1 MRSLRLKFPDTGQQ
15 IPGVDWL
22 CFFIGLMI
30 LIGVLYQFKVT
41 KDEINDWNLRI
52 GYIENKQNPKKMMK
66 LRSNTQFQEASQE
79 IHKEI
84 KDANEILGS
93 INFPWEAL
101 FDSIENAASK
111 DIALLSF
118 LPNIS
123 KQSLRIGGEARN
135 MTALL
140 NLVEA
145 MEQETIFVNT
155 HLLNYK
161 IKKNGAQQPILFQ
174 ITTSWSEES

>member
-15 IPGVDWL
+15 IPSVDWL
-22 CFFIGLMI
+22 CFFIGLII

-52 GYIENKQNPKKMMK
+52 GYIENKQIPKKMMK
-66 LRSNTQFQEASQE
+66 IQSNTQFQGGSQE

-84 KDANEILGS
+84 KNANEILGS

-111 DIALLSF
+111 DIALLSI
-118 LPNIS
+118 LPNVS
-123 KQSLRIGGEARN
+123 KQSLRIDGEARN
-135 MTALL
+135 MSALL

-145 MEQETIFVNT
+145 MEHETIFVNT
-155 HLLNYK
+155 HLLNYR
-161 IKKNGAQQPILFQ
+161 IKKNNSQQPILFQ